1 MGILILTGVFLST
14 ERQYITAFQK
24 SPDNRALFMRNAAS
38 KEDESSLLDTISWL
52 AKRDSV
58 CYNKLARKK
67 ISRAQQSV
75 HHFSKPFPLIP
86 LFFLPD
92 LSHDV

>member
-38 KEDESSLLDTISWL
+38 REDESSLLDL
-52 AKRDSV
+52 
-58 CYNKLARKK
+58 
-67 ISRAQQSV
+67 Q
-75 HHFSKPFPLIP
+75 
-86 LFFLPD
+86 
-92 LSHDV
+92 

>member
-24 SPDNRALFMRNAAS
+24 SPDNRALFV
-38 KEDESSLLDTISWL
+38 TISWL

-58 CYNKLARKK
+58 CCNKLARK
-67 ISRAQQSV
+67 A
-75 HHFSKPFPLIP
+75 
-86 LFFLPD
+86 
-92 LSHDV
+92 